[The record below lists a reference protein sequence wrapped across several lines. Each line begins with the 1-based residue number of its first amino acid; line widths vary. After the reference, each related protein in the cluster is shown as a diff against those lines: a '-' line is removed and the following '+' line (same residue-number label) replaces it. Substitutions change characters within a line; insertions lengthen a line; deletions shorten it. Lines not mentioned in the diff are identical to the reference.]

1 MSARALA
8 FPRLGLSDKDC
19 RFFGPSTRVGDLSRF
34 AVTSVASPPRDWIEA
49 DTAITSY
56 QWFLPTIKS
65 MLRLTLMPAGWDS
78 RSARQIERGT
88 IERAILVLAG
98 VLGGRSARP
107 AIVPTVEG
115 GVQAEW
121 HMNAL
126 NIEIEF
132 RPNREVLVSVE
143 DLRDDNEWEGQL
155 PSDAA
160 RLRPYLSRLD
170 ID

>member
-1 MSARALA
+1 
-8 FPRLGLSDKDC
+8 
-19 RFFGPSTRVGDLSRF
+19 
-34 AVTSVASPPRDWIEA
+34 
-49 DTAITSY
+49 
-56 QWFLPTIKS
+56 
-65 MLRLTLMPAGWDS
+65 
-78 RSARQIERGT
+78 
-88 IERAILVLAG
+88 
-98 VLGGRSARP
+98 
-107 AIVPTVEG
+107 VPTVEG